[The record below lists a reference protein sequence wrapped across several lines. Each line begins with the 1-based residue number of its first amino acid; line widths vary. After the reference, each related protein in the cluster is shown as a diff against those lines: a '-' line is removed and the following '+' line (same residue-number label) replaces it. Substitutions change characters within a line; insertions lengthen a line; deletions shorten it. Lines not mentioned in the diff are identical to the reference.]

1 MLDIKFIREN
11 IDLVKQGI
19 ANKKTDIDI
28 NRLITLDAKKRALLT
43 EVETLKSRRNEVS
56 KEIGILKKEK
66 KPCDHIFE
74 EMKTVGEKIK
84 NLDEEVRNI
93 TNEIDKILVWI
104 PNLPHESAPIGTD
117 ESANT
122 FVREWGEKPSF
133 NFEPKAHYD
142 IGEALGILDF
152 ERATKL
158 SGNGFILFKGA
169 GAKLER
175 ALINFMLD
183 VHTTEHGYTEVSPPF
198 LVKSACMFG
207 TGQLPK
213 MEQDMYGLSEDD
225 LYLIPTAEV
234 PVTNIHRGEIL
245 EESDL
250 PKKFVAY
257 TPCYRREAGSYGKET
272 RGMVRVHQFDK
283 VELVKLVKEGE
294 AYPELEKLLVD
305 AEKIL
310 QLLKLPYRVIEL
322 CSGDMSFAA
331 AKCYDIEA
339 WAPGQNGYLEVS
351 SCSTFEDFQARRMGL
366 RYREE
371 GSRKVKFV
379 HTMNGSGLALPRV
392 VVAIL
397 ENYQQEDGTVIIPEI
412 LRPYMGNKERID
424 LA

>member
-11 IDLVKQGI
+11 VDLVKQGI
-19 ANKKTDIDI
+19 ANKKTEIDID
-28 NRLITLDAKKRALLT
+28 RLITLDAKKRALLT

-56 KEIGILKKEK
+56 KEIGKLKKEK

-74 EMKTVGEKIK
+74 EMKNVGEKIK
-84 NLDEEVRNI
+84 NLDEEVRNV
-93 TNEIDKILVWI
+93 TNDIDEILVWI

-133 NFEPKAHYD
+133 SFEPKAHYD

-158 SGNGFILFKGA
+158 SGSGFILFKGA
-169 GAKLER
+169 GSKLER

-250 PKKFVAY
+250 PKQYVAY

-283 VELVKLVKEGE
+283 VELVKLVKEGD
-294 AYPELEKLLVD
+294 AYQELEKLLVN

-310 QLLKLPYRVIEL
+310 QMLKLPYRVIEL

-371 GSRKVKFV
+371 ESRKVKFV

-412 LRPYMGNKERID
+412 LRPYMGK
-424 LA
+424 

>member
-11 IDLVKQGI
+11 VDLVKRGV
-19 ANKKTDIDI
+19 ANKNTDIDI
-28 NRLITLDAKKRALLT
+28 DRLISMDAKRRALLA
-43 EVETLKSRRNEVS
+43 EVETIKSYRNDVS
-56 KEIGILKKEK
+56 KKIGLLKKEK
-66 KPCDHIFE
+66 KPCDDIFE
-74 EMKTVGEKIK
+74 EMKNVGDKIK
-84 NLDEEVRNI
+84 VLDDEVRNI
-93 TNEIDKILVWI
+93 TMEIDNLLVWI
-104 PNLPHESAPIGTD
+104 PNIPHESAPVGKDST
-117 ESANT
+117 ENT
-122 FVREWGEKPSF
+122 FVREWGQKRQF
-133 NFEPKAHYD
+133 DFDPKAHYD

-158 SGNGFILFKGA
+158 SGSGFILFKGM
-169 GAKLER
+169 GALLER
-175 ALINFMLD
+175 AMINFMID
-183 VHTTEHGYTEVSPPF
+183 IHTARHGYLEVSPPF
-198 LVKSACMFG
+198 MVKSACMFG

-213 MEQDMYGLSEDD
+213 MEPDMYKLPEDD
-225 LYLIPTAEV
+225 LFLIPTAEV

-245 EESDL
+245 EESEL
-250 PKKFVAY
+250 PKRFVAY

-283 VELVKLVKEGE
+283 VELVKLVKEGD

-305 AEKIL
+305 AETIL
-310 QLLKLPYRVIEL
+310 QILKLPYRIIEL

-366 RYREE
+366 RYREAE
-371 GSRKVKFV
+371 SRKVKFV

-397 ENYQQEDGTVIIPEI
+397 ENYQQADGTVVIPEA

-424 LA
+424 LR